1 MNYLYSFEDNYTAL
15 HVLRTFVQTN
25 DMQGI
30 LFLDNCKLVIMV
42 NNRTGIFFQKGTL
55 IIL

>member
-15 HVLRTFVQTN
+15 HALRTFVQTN